1 MSPKTLNG
9 SKRNK
14 VMKKLL
20 ILSTSLISTAVM
32 AAAPVNQPIGSS
44 FTLGSSLNQRAL
56 TTASANPAAPFL
68 MVNDQE
74 GDSFRF
80 GIIGPIG
87 VGVEFGDISDL
98 SDQIDRAEAKLDATY
113 SSVTEANDAISEV
126 NGILNDIA
134 DTAYVKVSAS
144 TQVPLMPIIYKTENS
159 GAFMLDASVSVV
171 GRGSLLASNITSNVS
186 GSSYEL
192 TSNTSMYAKVATDLN
207 IGLGYSQKIWQPE
220 SESGVLVGGIKANFH
235 QLSLGQAL
243 SVLSDDSEDA
253 SDVFSD
259 TITDD
264 AESATGVGLDL
275 GLIWYS
281 DIYHAGIT
289 IANINEPEFDYNA
302 VGTNCSSKTGSALT
316 SCNAAADFIS
326 AGKLSATSTYTMET
340 QTTLDFSV
348 STPAKQVSLGLSY
361 DVNPVEDA
369 VGDEYQWAVASVS
382 YYGDSHFL
390 PGLRAG
396 FRQNMAGTELS
407 YATAGLT
414 LLKRLNLDVAIAL
427 DTVTDEDGDE
437 IPRSGY
443 ISLGYDTAF

>member
-1 MSPKTLNG
+1 
-9 SKRNK
+9 
-14 VMKKLL
+14 MKKLL

-56 TTASANPAAPFL
+56 ATASSNPAAPFL

-98 SDQIDRAEAKLDATY
+98 TDQIDRAEEILDATY
-113 SSVTEANDAISEV
+113 TTPAAAQSALDEV
-126 NGILNDIA
+126 NGIVTNIA

-144 TQVPLMPIIYKTENS
+144 TQVPLMPIIYKTKSS
-159 GAFMLDASVSVV
+159 GAFMLDASVSLI
-171 GRGSLLASNITSNVS
+171 GRGSLLSEDTPVTLS
-186 GSSYEL
+186 GTEL
-192 TSNTSMYAKVATDLN
+192 VSNTSMYAKVATDLN

>member
-20 ILSTSLISTAVM
+20 ILSTSLISSAVM

-56 TTASANPAAPFL
+56 ATASSNPAAPFL

-87 VGVEFGDISDL
+87 VGIEFGDISDL
-98 SDQIDRAEAKLDATY
+98 TDQIDRAEEILDATY
-113 SSVTEANDAISEV
+113 TTPAAAQSALDEV
-126 NGILNDIA
+126 NGIVTNIA

-144 TQVPLMPIIYKTENS
+144 TQVPLMPIIYKTKSS
-159 GAFMLDASVSVV
+159 GAFMLDASVSLI
-171 GRGSLLASNITSNVS
+171 GRGSLLAKDTDPVTLS
-186 GSSYEL
+186 GTEL
-192 TSNTSMYAKVATDLN
+192 VSNTSMYAKVATDLN